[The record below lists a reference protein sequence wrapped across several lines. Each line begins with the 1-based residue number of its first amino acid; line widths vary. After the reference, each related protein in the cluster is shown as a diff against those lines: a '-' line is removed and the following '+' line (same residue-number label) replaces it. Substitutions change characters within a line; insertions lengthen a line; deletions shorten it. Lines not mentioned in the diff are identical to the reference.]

1 MQCSKL
7 VNLDIMSDEKQDNI
21 TVLKQK
27 IRLFK
32 TMIARLNEQLD
43 VVNWYINMSEDGV
56 DTKDLVET
64 FGKLKID
71 YKTLENENK
80 QLRLDLYANTN
91 D

>member
-1 MQCSKL
+1 MKEMQCSKL
-7 VNLDIMSDEKQDNI
+7 VSLDIMSDEKQDNV

-32 TMIARLNEQLD
+32 TMIAKLNEQLD
-43 VVNWYINMSEDGV
+43 VVHWYISISEDGV

-71 YKTLENENK
+71 YKTLEDENS
-80 QLRLDLYANTN
+80 
-91 D
+91 

>member
-32 TMIARLNEQLD
+32 TMIARLNEQLE

-71 YKTLENENK
+71 YKTLDDENR